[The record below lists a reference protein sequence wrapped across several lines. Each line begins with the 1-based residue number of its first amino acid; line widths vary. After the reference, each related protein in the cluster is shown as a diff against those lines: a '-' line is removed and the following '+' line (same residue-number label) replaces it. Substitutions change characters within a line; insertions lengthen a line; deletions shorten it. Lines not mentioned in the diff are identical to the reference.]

1 MTIAPHVPA
10 ADVADAKEAGA
21 VVRAAG
27 LRLTAARRLLLE
39 ALFASEGPVSA
50 ERLARAAAAG
60 PPGAGDIAST
70 YRNLEVFEQL
80 GLVRHMHLGH
90 GPGLYAPATHAGRE
104 YLVCERCSAV
114 RAVEPGELD
123 DLRATLQG
131 RFGFE
136 ARFTHFPLTGLCADC
151 AQAVRDG
158 AETTSKEQ
166 RMNHDDEHDQHGEHE
181 HGEAHAH
188 EHDHDGETHS
198 HAHTD
203 HDHEHTEHEHEHSH
217 GDVVHSHP
225 HAHEKGLEHD
235 HAHEHEG
242 EDGDEHEHETEGKP
256 ADR

>member
-60 PPGAGDIAST
+60 PPGAGDIASA

-123 DLRATLQG
+123 DLRATLRG

-158 AETTSKEQ
+158 PETTSEEQ
-166 RMNHDDEHDQHGEHE
+166 TMHDDNGEHGEHE

-242 EDGDEHEHETEGKP
+242 EDEHEHKNEGEP

>member
-21 VVRAAG
+21 VVREAG

-158 AETTSKEQ
+158 AETTSEEQ
-166 RMNHDDEHDQHGEHE
+166 TMHHDSGEHGEHE

-242 EDGDEHEHETEGKP
+242 EDEHEHKNEGEP